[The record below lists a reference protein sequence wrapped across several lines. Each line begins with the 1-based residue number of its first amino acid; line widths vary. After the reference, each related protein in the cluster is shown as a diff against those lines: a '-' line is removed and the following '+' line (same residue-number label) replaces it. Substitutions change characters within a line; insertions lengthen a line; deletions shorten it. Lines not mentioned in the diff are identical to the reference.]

1 MHWDLGSV
9 APLLRLAPERRLRV
23 RLTVLLLATSRSL
36 ADQEERPELSAMQGT
51 GACACLA
58 VATGVRASSRVQER
72 ASLTSAEA
80 APSPNRGSF
89 ARTVCVVREVDAI
102 PLELCRQFL
111 DRVVARFELRRRR
124 ACSRTS

>member
-1 MHWDLGSV
+1 
-9 APLLRLAPERRLRV
+9 
-23 RLTVLLLATSRSL
+23 
-36 ADQEERPELSAMQGT
+36 MQGA

-58 VATGVRASSRVQER
+58 VATGVRPSSRVQER

-102 PLELCRQFL
+102 PLELYRLFL
-111 DRVVARFELRRRR
+111 DRVVARFEPPAPTCVLAHVRLNMV
-124 ACSRTS
+124 AVLPDASR